1 MGMIMPEV
9 KFKHILMLCAA
20 NALLSVGVLADGQHQ
35 AVHHSAPHHLSV
47 LVGGTDLVNEDHT
60 AVTLGLDYEYRVSEF
75 LGLGFVVEQAFGDI
89 DATTLLAVADLH
101 LWHGLIAQVG
111 PGVEFVDGN
120 SHAALR
126 LGMLYEFEFEGGF
139 TLSPQLHYD
148 FSHEDALVFGIA
160 LGRAF

>member
-1 MGMIMPEV
+1 MEKRVFHCIAAAAFV
-9 KFKHILMLCAA
+9 CAVATSAASA
-20 NALLSVGVLADGQHQ
+20 NEEDEPL
-35 AVHHSAPHHLSV
+35 HHSSPHHLSV
-47 LVGGTDLVNEDHT
+47 LTGGTALVDEDHSAFT
-60 AVTLGLDYEYRVSEF
+60 VGIDYEYRVNDF

-89 DATTLLAVADLH
+89 DSTTLLAVADLH

-126 LGMLYEFEFEGGF
+126 LGMLYEFEFDSGF

-148 FSHEDALVFGIA
+148 FSHEDAVVFGIA
-160 LGRAF
+160 LGKAF

>member
-1 MGMIMPEV
+1 MGVIMPQV
-9 KFKHILMLCAA
+9 KFTHILMNFAV
-20 NALLSVGVLADGQHQ
+20 NVLLSVGVLAEDQHQ
-35 AVHHSAPHHLSV
+35 DVHHSAPHHLS
-47 LVGGTDLVNEDHT
+47 LLIGGTDLVDGDHT
-60 AVTLGLDYEYRVSEF
+60 AMTLGLDYEYRVSEF

-101 LWHGLIAQVG
+101 LWDGLIAQIG

-126 LGMLYEFEFEGGF
+126 LGMLYEFEFESGF